1 MSGRAPRVLL
11 LAGGL
16 LLAALAALLY
26 WAGTGSSAAP
36 RLRVVGAYVPQPASP
51 DVAAAY
57 FTVVNSGSAPD
68 ALTGVTSNVSSDA
81 MLHRSTAMTM
91 DMVSAAAVPAHGRLT
106 LSPGGYHVMLEHP
119 TRSLVSG
126 DRITLTLHFR
136 IGPAITLQVPVEPIG
151 YQPGSG
157 T

>member
-16 LLAALAALLY
+16 VLAVLAALLY
-26 WAGTGSSAAP
+26 WADTGSSAAP
-36 RLRVVGAYVPQPASP
+36 HLRVVGAYVPQPASP

-57 FTVVNSGSAPD
+57 FTVVNSGSAAD
-68 ALTGVTSNVSSDA
+68 ALIGVTSDVSSDA
-81 MLHRSTAMTM
+81 MLHRNTAMTM
-91 DMVSAAAVPAHGRLT
+91 EMVSSATIPAHGRLT

-126 DRITLTLHFR
+126 DHITLTLKFR
-136 IGPAITLQVPVEPIG
+136 AGPAITFQVPVEPIG
-151 YQPGSG
+151 YQPGSR